1 MNDSSPEL
9 QLVKGT
15 QIAPAE
21 VVWLWVGYIP
31 KAKLTLLQGDPGTGK
46 STFLMNIAAL
56 LTKGEK
62 LPFAEEALPP
72 MNVIYQTTEDD
83 YDDTVIPRFIKA
95 GGDLERF
102 FHIEESENP
111 LSFSDPRIEQA
122 IREVNAGLL
131 ILDPVSSYISSK
143 ASMNNANE
151 VRAQMNPLIKVAR
164 STGCAILLVA
174 HMNKKKDMSALM
186 RVTGSID
193 FVGAVRSALLIAAME
208 DETSSKRVLA
218 VTKSNLAEKGAS
230 IYFML
235 GDKIEWLEMSEITA
249 DEALSMIPSEG
260 KRRGSKMQIAM
271 DVLTECLSDG
281 QKPGKDL
288 TDKLEKMG
296 ISKKTVDTAKKQ
308 LRIESIRSGR
318 DSVWMWRLPP

>member
-1 MNDSSPEL
+1 MDDSSPEL

-193 FVGAVRSALLIAAME
+193 FVGAVRSALLIATPEGEA
-208 DETSSKRVLA
+208 SPKRVLA

-230 IYFML
+230 IYFKL

-249 DEALSMIPSEG
+249 DEALGIISSEG
-260 KRRGSKMQIAM
+260 KRQESKLQIAM
-271 DVLTECLSDG
+271 DYLEDSLLNG
-281 QKPGKDL
+281 MKPGKEL
-288 TDKLEKMG
+288 TEKLGAKG
-296 ISKKTVDTAKKQ
+296 ISKRTVDTAKSK
-308 LRIESIRSGR
+308 LHIESVKSESG
-318 DSVWMWRLPP
+318 SEWMWRLPP